1 MKKPHTLSASLLALT
16 LTLGPTLAFAAP
28 QSFEGTVSDSMCGKK
43 HMMPG
48 KSDADCTKE
57 CIKAGSSY
65 VLLSGDKI
73 YTLSGKP
80 ADLAAF
86 AGKHVKVQ
94 GELKQNTIA
103 VSSIK

>member
-1 MKKPHTLSASLLALT
+1 MKKPLVVAAALFGIA
-16 LTLGPTLAFAAP
+16 LPATLAFAAP

-57 CIKAGSSY
+57 CVKAGSSY
-65 VLLSGDKI
+65 ILVTDKKT

-80 ADLAAF
+80 DQLAQF
-86 AGKHVKVQ
+86 AGKHAKVQ
-94 GELKQNTIA
+94 GELKQDTIT
-103 VSSIK
+103 VSSIQ